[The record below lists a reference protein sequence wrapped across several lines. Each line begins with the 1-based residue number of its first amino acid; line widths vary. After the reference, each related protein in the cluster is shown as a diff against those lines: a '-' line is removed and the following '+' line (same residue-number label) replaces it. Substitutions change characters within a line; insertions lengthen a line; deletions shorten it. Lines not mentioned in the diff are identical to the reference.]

1 MKQTISSQI
10 TQTKMKTTKI
20 STTTSGLTVGLD
32 LGDQWSQFCL
42 LDAAGQIQQEGRVRS
57 TRSAFQARFGAL
69 APARIAL
76 ETGTHSLWAS
86 ELLTE
91 LGHEVIVAHV
101 REVKAISGSDR
112 KSDQVDARKL
122 ARYARVDPEILHPVR
137 LRDSEQQ
144 RDLVLIRARAALIR
158 ARTLLINAVRGLVKP
173 FGERVSS
180 CDADSFAARCRE
192 ELSPKMQVSLL
203 PVVEQIAQLTE
214 QIQGFE

>member
-1 MKQTISSQI
+1 MKKITNSMRTKTVEQPETISA
-10 TQTKMKTTKI
+10 TTRH
-20 STTTSGLTVGLD
+20 TRLTLGLD

-42 LDAAGQIQQEGRVRS
+42 LDTNGIICEEGRVRS

-86 ELLTE
+86 ELLAE

-101 REVKAISGSDR
+101 REVRALVGSNN

-144 RDLVLIRARAALIR
+144 RDLLLIRARAALVR
-158 ARTLLINAVRGLVKP
+158 ARALLINAVRGLVKP
-173 FGERVSS
+173 FGIGSPAAMPTALPPAAAKS
-180 CDADSFAARCRE
+180 CPMTCGCPSHR
-192 ELSPKMQVSLL
+192 
-203 PVVEQIAQLTE
+203 
-214 QIQGFE
+214 

>member
-1 MKQTISSQI
+1 MKQSINSQMTPTNVITSTI
-10 TQTKMKTTKI
+10 
-20 STTTSGLTVGLD
+20 TSRLTVGID
-32 LGDQWSQFCL
+32 LADQWSQFCL

-57 TRSAFQARFGAL
+57 TRSAFPARFGTL

-76 ETGTHSLWAS
+76 ETATHSLGAS

-101 REVKAISGSDR
+101 REVRDISGSDR

-173 FGERVSS
+173 FGYRVSS
-180 CDADSFAARCRE
+180 CDADCLANYCRE
-192 ELSPKMQVSLL
+192 ELPREMQDSLG
-203 PVVEQIAQLTE
+203 PGVEQIAQLTG
-214 QIQGFE
+214 QIQ